1 MQSVQILSNLNYPI
15 GKVINSELGNSI
27 DTKISVAFL
36 KMTGIKYIENALLQS
51 LEKGASFE
59 IIAGLDFKTTD
70 PKAMMY
76 FIQLSKENKN
86 VHIYCYGDRDE
97 NKTDIVFHP
106 KIYLFKNAK
115 QMSSV
120 IGSSNMTAGGLES
133 NFEVNSV
140 FIEDKPIVYL
150 QVESIYNFIKY
161 TDSLFVPNEEYVYKY
176 ADVFKAFEKNEQSA
190 KKDKEIQKI
199 ISEIDRDEKSL
210 PGTIPSINTM
220 IIDFMKSKLN
230 DGITTVKLN
239 EIYEYL
245 EKRIQDPIFTGK
257 FKLDT
262 FRNIVRGELNH
273 NEISAD
279 DKHSKKLYKRESTGI
294 YSLTDFGKDFKGR

>member
-120 IGSSNMTAGGLES
+120 IGSSNMTVGGLES

-230 DGITTVKLN
+230 

>member
-1 MQSVQILSNLNYPI
+1 M
-15 GKVINSELGNSI
+15 
-27 DTKISVAFL
+27 
-36 KMTGIKYIENALLQS
+36 
-51 LEKGASFE
+51 EKGASFE

-210 PGTIPSINTM
+210 PRTIPSINTM